1 MNRTETWPILYE
13 KILRVGNPDHYVGV
27 ATLWSERDLI
37 RDILDPKE
45 YCAIGNLYSAAGINH
60 VIRNVWANPSIRYIV
75 MWGMDMSSS
84 GSAFVNFMK
93 NGIDDNRQIIGSR
106 GEIEKEIPLVAVN
119 KFRESIE
126 LLDMRRKT
134 REEIAAFVKTLP
146 YKPPFATKPEVFPAS
161 EPDVKFLPSEQ
172 VGFRVAGK
180 TVAQTWLKIV
190 NTINNY
196 GRIKTTRYASTN
208 ELKEILNLTAVV
220 TDEDS
225 DSVYFPEYLP
235 FSKAELLA
243 YYPEWM
249 TARRLPDMAYN
260 YGERLR
266 DHNGIDQIE
275 NIKKL
280 LQTRPDSKK
289 MIAVTPKVSED
300 WSKVNN
306 GDTPCLTQ
314 IVCGVQDSKFFLTA
328 HFGSQDMFHGWPR
341 NMFAARKM
349 QKEIADSAGYPLGP
363 CVTITHS
370 AHIYSDDWKTMQEL
384 LEKYYLKELGYSPTM
399 HFQEDPRGNW
409 LVDTDEKT
417 KQIVAKLFTPDM
429 QTQLKIFH
437 GPTAKAVYW
446 QIFDWDLV
454 NLPSHAVDLGCELQ
468 KAEIALRLGI
478 PYQQDRP
485 LNFTSLKNPTPVI
498 LGGSEES
505 NTSKEGVI
513 YVSKKKEENK
523 QIASKVSKPSPTSP
537 EATRDVA
544 TLRKSLQDE
553 LKEILGL

>member
-1 MNRTETWPILYE
+1 
-13 KILRVGNPDHYVGV
+13 
-27 ATLWSERDLI
+27 
-37 RDILDPKE
+37 
-45 YCAIGNLYSAAGINH
+45 
-60 VIRNVWANPSIRYIV
+60 
-75 MWGMDMSSS
+75 MD
-84 GSAFVNFMK
+84 G
-93 NGIDDNRQIIGSR
+93 
-106 GEIEKEIPLVAVN
+106 
-119 KFRESIE
+119 
-126 LLDMRRKT
+126 
-134 REEIAAFVKTLP
+134 
-146 YKPPFATKPEVFPAS
+146 
-161 EPDVKFLPSEQ
+161 
-172 VGFRVAGK
+172 
-180 TVAQTWLKIV
+180 
-190 NTINNY
+190 
-196 GRIKTTRYASTN
+196 
-208 ELKEILNLTAVV
+208 
-220 TDEDS
+220 
-225 DSVYFPEYLP
+225 
-235 FSKAELLA
+235 
-243 YYPEWM
+243 
-249 TARRLPDMAYN
+249 
-260 YGERLR
+260 
-266 DHNGIDQIE
+266 
-275 NIKKL
+275 
-280 LQTRPDSKK
+280 
-289 MIAVTPKVSED
+289 
-300 WSKVNN
+300 
-306 GDTPCLTQ
+306 TQ
-314 IVCGVQDSKFFLTA
+314 
-328 HFGSQDMFHGWPR
+328 
-341 NMFAARKM
+341 
-349 QKEIADSAGYPLGP
+349 Y
-363 CVTITHS
+363 
-370 AHIYSDDWKTMQEL
+370 QEL

-454 NLPSHAVDLGCELQ
+454 NLPSPCILHHRRRRRVMHQPADDASMDQMLLDNLLDIGHELQ